1 MKDWNLVFSV
11 QGGLLERENIEEEL
25 MWHERRNEG
34 AVFLNT
40 AIFDKQLTD
49 TEGKGTLVHGG
60 YRWKK
65 N

>member
-1 MKDWNLVFSV
+1 M
-11 QGGLLERENIEEEL
+11 EREKIEEEL
-25 MWHERRNEG
+25 MRHERRNEG

-40 AIFDKQLTD
+40 STFDKHLMD
-49 TEGKGTLVHGG
+49 TEGEGSLVHGG